1 MTVDK
6 SVSFVPWWNRFRRW
20 LKDGREGMER
30 LLKILEHEV
39 EPAAS
44 WQEEALNQTA
54 RLPSHWCG
62 SQVSKEL
69 SDAITRTGT
78 DGVAEKAREL
88 GDTCGFELYRWI
100 YAKHKGVG
108 PEQGQVAFRAVT
120 CPTRCRNTQELR
132 DSLQRMA
139 RDIRECE
146 AYGSDF
152 TVTAQMRTLALE
164 QRLPIELLC
173 ELENWGFTTFE
184 KKMEFVQRR
193 VELDHQRRLNG
204 QGGIGRLERPG
215 SLYDGGPRGLR

>member
-1 MTVDK
+1 M
-6 SVSFVPWWNRFRRW
+6 PWYNRFRRW
-20 LKDGREGMER
+20 LKDGRPCMER
-30 LLKILEHEV
+30 LFKLLEHEV
-39 EPAAS
+39 EPVAS
-44 WQEEALNQTA
+44 WQEDALGQAA
-54 RLPSHWCG
+54 RLPVHWRG

-69 SDAITRTGT
+69 GDAISRTGT

-164 QRLPIELLC
+164 QRLPADLLR

-204 QGGIGRLERPG
+204 QGASAAWRGPAACTR
-215 SLYDGGPRGLR
+215 GGARGLR